1 MVILSFFG
9 GLRQTEVMDLKLEK
23 FSSSPDGVYITH
35 ERAKQRSDKRETKFL
50 VPRSK
55 TVEMTD
61 YAGIL
66 ENYLF
71 AIREDLG
78 KFSGRVFWTGRHVCY
93 ADVPMGKNIIAK
105 IPHEM
110 ATFLKKSNSKDFTFH
125 SFRRSSATAAA
136 DSGASAQQMIDFFG
150 WNNVSMP
157 QEYISTSKAAV
168 KSMANNLIS
177 AVDNENISPNVFK
190 STMIAKKPEED
201 NKVMF
206 PDKYED
212 FRLTEEAARIIQN
225 NEKVVIINNVQGSIH
240 M

>member
-1 MVILSFFG
+1 MILSFFG
-9 GLRQTEVMDLKLEK
+9 GLRHTEAMDLKLEK
-23 FSSSPDGVYITH
+23 LSSSPDGVYVTH
-35 ERAKQRSDKRETKFL
+35 QRAKQRSDKKETKFL

-55 TVEMTD
+55 TVEDND

-66 ENYLF
+66 ESYLR

-78 KFSGRVFWTGRHVCY
+78 KYSGRMFWTGRQLCF

-105 IPHEM
+105 VPHEM
-110 ATFLKKSNSKDFTFH
+110 ANFLKKTNAKDYTFH
-125 SFRRSSATAAA
+125 SFRRSSATVAA
-136 DSGASAQQMIDFFG
+136 DNGASAQQMIDFFG

-168 KSMANNLIS
+168 KSMANNLSSRI
-177 AVDNENISPNVFK
+177 DGIENNSNPVLIV
-190 STMIAKKPEED
+190 KKPEEED
-201 NKVMF
+201 KVVY
-206 PDKYED
+206 PG
-212 FRLTEEAARIIQN
+212 EEGNLGLFGGAATARIIQN